1 MSLRKTS
8 KKGTPKSKL
17 SWYLFLA
24 SLGCLGLSLSIL
36 FLTYQPVIYEEV
48 KYAVT
53 KPNEENEI
61 VPTDKNFGIVIPKIG
76 ANAKVI
82 KDVDPYTPGV
92 YQVALQR
99 GVAHALG
106 TGLPGEKANIFIFAH
121 SSGNF
126 YQANRYNSVF
136 YLLHKLREGDL
147 IKIYFQKSLFSYKVS
162 QMQYVEPERVEFL
175 NRGATEE
182 TLTLMT
188 CWPPGT
194 TSQRLIVIANR
205 VTNP

>member
-1 MSLRKTS
+1 MRQPKLLG
-8 KKGTPKSKL
+8 KKVPRSKL
-17 SWYLFLA
+17 SQYLLLSSLICLIA
-24 SLGCLGLSLSIL
+24 SLGIL
-36 FLTYQPVIYEEV
+36 VLTYQPVIYEEV
-48 KYAVT
+48 KYAVA
-53 KPNEENEI
+53 KPKSNVVI
-61 VPTDKNFGIVIPKIG
+61 VPKDQNFGIVIPKIG

-82 KDVDPYTPGV
+82 ENVDPYTPGV
-92 YQVALQR
+92 YQVALQK

-136 YLLHKLREGDL
+136 YLLHKLEIGDEV
-147 IKIYFQKSLFSYKVS
+147 KVYFKKSLFSYRVTELE
-162 QMQYVEPERVEFL
+162 YVKPERVEFL
-175 NRGATEE
+175 NRQAVEE

-194 TSQRLIVIANR
+194 TSERLIVKAKR
-205 VTNP
+205 VSNP